1 LPRFAT
7 RLLQWY
13 DRERRDLPWR
23 RTRDPWLIWVSEVML
38 QQTRVEAVR
47 AAFVRF
53 AADYPTPAAFADA
66 GDDEVQAAWRG
77 LGYYRRARLLRDG
90 ARAVAALHAGRVP
103 DDAATLLTLPGIGE
117 YTRGAIASIAF
128 DQPLPAIDG
137 NVERVMARHRGI
149 STPIRSAD
157 ARRQIAAAVAARQ
170 DRRRPGDFNQALMEL
185 GAVVCLPKAPRCGLC
200 PVAAGC
206 RARRSGRQESL
217 PSLRPRP
224 ASVLVAARVLLAPAG
239 RGEVLARRIAE
250 GEVNA
255 GQLDLVGLGAL
266 TDVADV
272 GEFVQRLR
280 RTFRSR
286 FRVGDELGS
295 VRHSITRH
303 RVVLRVHAGE
313 CTRRAP
319 RELVAARP
327 DDAGV
332 PWSTLSRKVFDRV
345 AAARPLSSPALLSPS
360 PTGGRG

>member
-7 RLLQWY
+7 LLLQWY

-53 AADYPTPAAFADA
+53 AADYPTPAAFAAA
-66 GDDEVQAAWRG
+66 GDDELHAAWRG

-103 DDAATLLTLPGIGE
+103 DDAATLLSLPGIGE

-128 DQPLPAIDG
+128 DQPLLAIDG
-137 NVERVMARHRGI
+137 NVERVIARHRGI
-149 STPIRSAD
+149 SAPVRSAA
-157 ARRQIAAAVAARQ
+157 ARRQIAAAIAARQ

-185 GAVVCLPKAPRCGLC
+185 GAIVCLPRAPRCGLC
-200 PVAAGC
+200 PVAADC

-217 PSLRPRP
+217 PSLRRRP

-239 RGEVLARRIAE
+239 RGAVLAHRIAA
-250 GEVNA
+250 GAVNA
-255 GQLDLVGLGAL
+255 GQLELVGLGAL
-266 TDVADV
+266 VHVADV
-272 GEFVQRLR
+272 AVFVQRLR
-280 RTFRSR
+280 QAFHSR
-286 FRVGDELGS
+286 FQVGDELGS

-313 CTRRAP
+313 CTWRAP
-319 RELVAARP
+319 HELVAARP

-345 AAARPLSSPALLSPS
+345 AGARRLSSPTLLPP